1 MDTSKDANKLNA
13 IASAKGLNISPT
25 DPDTNAS
32 GKNTIIVTIVED
44 RIGLTTS
51 LVALMTKLLPD
62 NSSLGSIIFDK
73 YSLQQQLSHLS
84 RLIAIVNAPNVK
96 MFSDTSLN
104 FNAISAI
111 KIESGMETIEIAVV
125 LIFLKNNK
133 ITIIATIVPKAA
145 FQPLYIMNLQLV

>member
-13 IASAKGLNISPT
+13 IASAKGRNISPT
-25 DPDTNAS
+25 APDTNAS

-44 RIGLTTS
+44 RIGLNTS

-84 RLIAIVNAPNVK
+84 H
-96 MFSDTSLN
+96 DW
-104 FNAISAI
+104 
-111 KIESGMETIEIAVV
+111 
-125 LIFLKNNK
+125 
-133 ITIIATIVPKAA
+133 
-145 FQPLYIMNLQLV
+145 

>member
-1 MDTSKDANKLNA
+1 
-13 IASAKGLNISPT
+13 
-25 DPDTNAS
+25 
-32 GKNTIIVTIVED
+32 
-44 RIGLTTS
+44 
-51 LVALMTKLLPD
+51 
-62 NSSLGSIIFDK
+62 
-73 YSLQQQLSHLS
+73 
-84 RLIAIVNAPNVK
+84 

-133 ITIIATIVPKAA
+133 ITIIATIVPKNLL